1 MLNQINNYLLLMRL
15 NKPIGIY
22 LLMWPMLW
30 AFLIS
35 ASGQPN
41 LFYLLLFMI
50 GVVLT
55 RSAGCVIND
64 FFDKDIDSQ
73 VERTKGRVL
82 VSGEVSSSE
91 AVLLFIALI
100 SLCILL
106 LLMIGADILIYA
118 LISFCLL
125 IIYPISKRLIKIPQ
139 LILGIAFGS
148 SIPMVYIVQV
158 GEVNA
163 SCILLYLATI
173 SWAISYDTYYAIAD
187 KLDDLKIGNKSSAIL
202 FGENDINA
210 PYWLQMLTIILMLFV
225 GLINNLN
232 LFFYLAL
239 FIATLLCL
247 YQKILV
253 VNRKPYQCIAAFENN
268 NYFGLIIFFGLLLN
282 YLYE

>member
-64 FFDKDIDSQ
+64 FFEKDIDSQ

-148 SIPMVYIVQV
+148 SIPMVYMVQV

-173 SWAISYDTYYAIAD
+173 SWAVSYDTYYAIAD
-187 KLDDLKIGNKSSAIL
+187 KLDDIKIGNKSSAIL

-210 PYWLQMLTIILMLFV
+210 PYWLQMLTIILMIFV

-239 FIATLLCL
+239 FIATLVCL

-268 NYFGLIIFFGLLLN
+268 NYFGLIIFFGLLLS

>member
-202 FGENDINA
+202 FGENDINV
-210 PYWLQMLTIILMLFV
+210 PYWLQMLTIILMIFV
-225 GLINNLN
+225 GLINNLS
-232 LFFYLAL
+232 LFFYIAL

-268 NYFGLIIFFGLLLN
+268 NYFGLIIFFGLLLS

>member
-1 MLNQINNYLLLMRL
+1 MLNQINNYLVLMRL

-41 LFYLLLFMI
+41 LFYLFLFMI

-64 FFDKDIDSQ
+64 FLDKDIDAQ
-73 VERTKGRVL
+73 VERTKGRLL
-82 VSGEVSSSE
+82 VSGKVSSSE

-163 SCILLYLATI
+163 TCILLYLATI
-173 SWAISYDTYYAIAD
+173 SWAVSYDTYYAIAD

-210 PYWLQMLTIILMLFV
+210 PYWLQMLTIILMIFV

-268 NYFGLIIFFGLLLN
+268 NYFGLIIFFGLLLS

>member
-55 RSAGCVIND
+55 RSACCVIND

-210 PYWLQMLTIILMLFV
+210 PYWLQMLTIILMIFV

-268 NYFGLIIFFGLLLN
+268 NYFGLIIFFGLLLS

>member
-1 MLNQINNYLLLMRL
+1 MFNQMNNYFLLMRL

-30 AFLIS
+30 AFLVS
-35 ASGQPN
+35 ANGQPN
-41 LFYLLLFMI
+41 IFYLLLFMI
-50 GVVLT
+50 GAVLT

-64 FFDKDIDSQ
+64 YFDRDIDSK
-73 VERTKGRVL
+73 VERTKERML
-82 VSGEVSSSE
+82 VSGKVSSNE
-91 AVLLFIALI
+91 ATLIFIALI

-125 IIYPISKRLIKIPQ
+125 VIYPISKRVIKIPQ
-139 LILGIAFGS
+139 LILGVAFGS
-148 SIPMVYIVQV
+148 SIPMVYIVQI
-158 GEVNA
+158 GEVDT

-187 KLDDLKIGNKSSAIL
+187 KLEDIKIGNKSSAIL
-202 FGENDINA
+202 FGNNDIRA
-210 PYWLQMLTIILMLFV
+210 PYWLQMLTITLLIIV
-225 GLINNLN
+225 GLINSLN
-232 LFFYLAL
+232 LIFYVAL
-239 FIATLLCL
+239 FLATLVCI

-253 VNRKPYQCIAAFENN
+253 SSRKPYQCISAFENN
-268 NYFGLIIFFGLLLN
+268 NYFGLIIFFGLLLS

>member
-1 MLNQINNYLLLMRL
+1 MFNRMNNYFLLMRL

-30 AFLIS
+30 AFLVS
-35 ASGQPN
+35 ANGQPN
-41 LFYLLLFMI
+41 IFYLLLFMI
-50 GVVLT
+50 GAVLT

-64 FFDKDIDSQ
+64 YFDRDIDSK
-73 VERTKGRVL
+73 VERTKERML
-82 VSGEVSSSE
+82 VSGKVSSNE
-91 AVLLFIALI
+91 ATLIFIALI

-125 IIYPISKRLIKIPQ
+125 VIYPISKRVIKIPQ
-139 LILGIAFGS
+139 LILGVAFGS
-148 SIPMVYIVQV
+148 SIPMVYIVQI
-158 GEVNA
+158 GEVDT

-187 KLDDLKIGNKSSAIL
+187 KLDDIKIGNKSSAIL
-202 FGENDINA
+202 FGNNDIHA
-210 PYWLQMLTIILMLFV
+210 PYWLQMLTITLLIIV

-232 LFFYLAL
+232 LIFYVAL
-239 FIATLLCL
+239 FLATLVCI

-253 VNRKPYQCIAAFENN
+253 SSRKPYQCISAFENN
-268 NYFGLIIFFGLLLN
+268 NYFGLIIFFGLLLS

>member
-1 MLNQINNYLLLMRL
+1 MFNRMNNYFLLMRL

-30 AFLIS
+30 AFWVS
-35 ASGQPN
+35 AKGQPN
-41 LFYLLLFMI
+41 IIYLLLFMI
-50 GVVLT
+50 GAVLT

-64 FFDKDIDSQ
+64 YFDRDIDSK
-73 VERTKGRVL
+73 VERTKERML
-82 VSGEVSSSE
+82 VSGKVSSNE
-91 AVLLFIALI
+91 ATLIFIALI

-125 IIYPISKRLIKIPQ
+125 VIYPISKRVIKIPQ

-148 SIPMVYIVQV
+148 SIPMVYIVQI
-158 GEVNA
+158 GEVDT

-187 KLDDLKIGNKSSAIL
+187 KQDDIKIGNKSSAIL
-202 FGENDINA
+202 FGNNDIHA
-210 PYWLQMLTIILMLFV
+210 PYWLQMLTITLLIIV

-232 LFFYLAL
+232 LIFYVAL
-239 FIATLLCL
+239 FLATLICI

-253 VNRKPYQCIAAFENN
+253 SSRKPYQCISAFENN
-268 NYFGLIIFFGLLLN
+268 NYFGLIIFFGLLLS

>member
-239 FIATLLCL
+239 FIAILLCL

-268 NYFGLIIFFGLLLN
+268 NYFGLIIFFGLLLS

>member
-1 MLNQINNYLLLMRL
+1 MRL

-30 AFLIS
+30 AFLVS
-35 ASGQPN
+35 TNGQPN
-41 LFYLLLFMI
+41 TFYLLLFMI
-50 GVVLT
+50 GAVLT

-64 FFDKDIDSQ
+64 YFDRDIDSK
-73 VERTKGRVL
+73 VERTKVRML
-82 VSGEVSSSE
+82 VSGKVSSNE
-91 AVLLFIALI
+91 AALIFIALI

-125 IIYPISKRLIKIPQ
+125 VIYPISKRVIKIPQ

-148 SIPMVYIVQV
+148 SIPMVYIVQI
-158 GEVNA
+158 GEVDT

-173 SWAISYDTYYAIAD
+173 SWAVSYDTYYAIAD
-187 KLDDLKIGNKSSAIL
+187 KLDDIKIGNKSSAIL
-202 FGENDINA
+202 FGNYDIHA
-210 PYWLQMLTIILMLFV
+210 PYWLQMLTITLLIIV

-232 LFFYLAL
+232 LIFYVAL
-239 FIATLLCL
+239 FLATLVCI

-253 VNRKPYQCIAAFENN
+253 STRKPYQCISAFENN
-268 NYFGLIIFFGLLLN
+268 NYFGLIIFFGLLLS

>member
-41 LFYLLLFMI
+41 LFYLLLFII

-73 VERTKGRVL
+73 VERTRGRVL
-82 VSGEVSSSE
+82 VSGKVSSSE

-210 PYWLQMLTIILMLFV
+210 PYWLQMLTIIFMIFV

-239 FIATLLCL
+239 FIASLLCL

-268 NYFGLIIFFGLLLN
+268 NYFGLMIFFGLLLS

>member
-106 LLMIGADILIYA
+106 LLMIGVDILIYA

-210 PYWLQMLTIILMLFV
+210 PYWLQMLTIILMIFV

>member
-1 MLNQINNYLLLMRL
+1 MLNQINNYLVLMRL

-41 LFYLLLFMI
+41 LFYLFLFMI

-64 FFDKDIDSQ
+64 FLDKDIDAQ
-73 VERTKGRVL
+73 VERTKERLL
-82 VSGEVSSSE
+82 VSGKVSSSE
-91 AVLLFIALI
+91 AVLLFMALI

-173 SWAISYDTYYAIAD
+173 SWAVSYDTYYAIAD

-202 FGENDINA
+202 FGENDINT
-210 PYWLQMLTIILMLFV
+210 PYWLQMLTIIFMIFV

-239 FIATLLCL
+239 FIASLLCL

>member
-1 MLNQINNYLLLMRL
+1 MLNQINNYLVLMRL

-35 ASGQPN
+35 ASGHPN

-64 FFDKDIDSQ
+64 FLDKDIDSQ
-73 VERTKGRVL
+73 VERTKGRLL
-82 VSGEVSSSE
+82 VSGKVSSSE

-148 SIPMVYIVQV
+148 SIPMVYMVQV

-163 SCILLYLATI
+163 SCILLYLSTI
-173 SWAISYDTYYAIAD
+173 SWAVSYDTYYAIAD

-202 FGENDINA
+202 FGENDINT
-210 PYWLQMLTIILMLFV
+210 PYWLQMLTISLMIFV

-232 LFFYLAL
+232 LYFYLAL
-239 FIATLLCL
+239 LIAILLCL

-253 VNRKPYQCIAAFENN
+253 RNRKPYQCIAAFENN
-268 NYFGLIIFFGLLLN
+268 NYFGLIIFFGLLLS

>member
-55 RSAGCVIND
+55 RSAGCVVND

-91 AVLLFIALI
+91 AVLLFTALI

-210 PYWLQMLTIILMLFV
+210 PYWLQMLTIILMIFV

-268 NYFGLIIFFGLLLN
+268 NYFGLIIFFGLLLS

>member
-91 AVLLFIALI
+91 AALLFIALI

-268 NYFGLIIFFGLLLN
+268 NYFGLIIFFGLLLS

>member
-1 MLNQINNYLLLMRL
+1 MFNRMNNYFLLMRL

-30 AFLIS
+30 AFWVS
-35 ASGQPN
+35 ANGQSN
-41 LFYLLLFMI
+41 IFYLLLFMI
-50 GVVLT
+50 GAVLT

-64 FFDKDIDSQ
+64 YFDRDIDSK
-73 VERTKGRVL
+73 VERTKERML
-82 VSGEVSSSE
+82 VSGKVSSYE
-91 AVLLFIALI
+91 ATLIFIALI

-125 IIYPISKRLIKIPQ
+125 VIYPISKRVIKIPQ
-139 LILGIAFGS
+139 LILGVAFGS
-148 SIPMVYIVQV
+148 SIPMVYIVQI
-158 GEVNA
+158 GEVDT

-187 KLDDLKIGNKSSAIL
+187 KQDDIKIGNKSSAIL
-202 FGENDINA
+202 FGNNDILA
-210 PYWLQMLTIILMLFV
+210 PYWLQMLTIALLIIV

-232 LFFYLAL
+232 LIFYVAL
-239 FIATLLCL
+239 FLATIVCI
-247 YQKILV
+247 YQKVLV
-253 VNRKPYQCIAAFENN
+253 SSRKPYQCISAFENN
-268 NYFGLIIFFGLLLN
+268 NYFGLIIFFGLLLS

>member
-64 FFDKDIDSQ
+64 FFDKDIDSH

-210 PYWLQMLTIILMLFV
+210 PYWLQMLTIILMIFV

-268 NYFGLIIFFGLLLN
+268 NYFGLIIFFGLLLS

>member
-1 MLNQINNYLLLMRL
+1 MLNQINNYLVLMRL

-35 ASGQPN
+35 ANGQPN
-41 LFYLLLFMI
+41 LFYLFLFMI

-64 FFDKDIDSQ
+64 FLDKDIDAQ
-73 VERTKGRVL
+73 VERTRERLL
-82 VSGEVSSSE
+82 VSGKVSSSE

-148 SIPMVYIVQV
+148 SIPMVYIVQA

-210 PYWLQMLTIILMLFV
+210 PYWLQMLTIILMIFV

-253 VNRKPYQCIAAFENN
+253 INRKPYQCIAAFENN
-268 NYFGLIIFFGLLLN
+268 NYFGLIIFFGLLLS

>member
-1 MLNQINNYLLLMRL
+1 MLNQINNYLVLMRL

-35 ASGQPN
+35 TSGHPN

-64 FFDKDIDSQ
+64 FLDKDIDSQ
-73 VERTKGRVL
+73 VERTKGRLL
-82 VSGEVSSSE
+82 VSGKVSSSE

-148 SIPMVYIVQV
+148 SIPMVYMVQV

-173 SWAISYDTYYAIAD
+173 SWAVSYDTYYAIAD

-202 FGENDINA
+202 FGENDINT
-210 PYWLQMLTIILMLFV
+210 PYWLQMLTISLMIFV

-232 LFFYLAL
+232 LYFYLAL
-239 FIATLLCL
+239 LIAILLCL

-253 VNRKPYQCIAAFENN
+253 RNRKPYQCIAAFENN
-268 NYFGLIIFFGLLLN
+268 NYFGLIIFFGLLLS

>member
-1 MLNQINNYLLLMRL
+1 MLNQINNYLVLMRL

-35 ASGQPN
+35 ASGHPN

-64 FFDKDIDSQ
+64 FLDKDIDSQ
-73 VERTKGRVL
+73 VERTKGRLL
-82 VSGEVSSSE
+82 VSGKVSSSE

-148 SIPMVYIVQV
+148 SIPMVYMVQV

-173 SWAISYDTYYAIAD
+173 SWAVSYDTYYAIAD

-202 FGENDINA
+202 FGENDINT
-210 PYWLQMLTIILMLFV
+210 PYWLQMLTISLMIFV

-232 LFFYLAL
+232 LYFYLAL
-239 FIATLLCL
+239 LIATLLCL

-253 VNRKPYQCIAAFENN
+253 RNRKPYQCIAAFENN
-268 NYFGLIIFFGLLLN
+268 NYFGLIIFFGLLLS